1 MADLSDASTEAV
13 MLSAAWNPRPLRR
26 NERPDDYPVGRLPGI
41 IGEAVREVADYV
53 QAPVAL
59 VAGSALSV
67 VSAAIQTQFTVC
79 RDEYMR
85 GPASLYFL
93 TVAESG
99 ERKSTVDK
107 HFMKPIRD
115 WESRQRREAEQLDA
129 EYREAMDE
137 WEKADPKERGDRPEK
152 PPPTPKMLRGDD
164 TPEALVRHLANYPI
178 AAVISAEAGVIFG
191 SHAMNADNVQ
201 KNLGQANQLW
211 DGGPIVEGRIGR
223 GEVNIENAHVTMG
236 LMVQPTVLQNF
247 VAKTN
252 GLARGIGYF
261 ARFLFCHPETTQGTR
276 FYKKA
281 GPMPGLDAFHQRV
294 TLLLRAPAARDEL
307 GRLIT
312 TPISLDAAAQDVWEA
327 FHNEVEELIG
337 GDRDYSTIRGE
348 ASKAA
353 ENAARLAC
361 CLHVFTKMHGFY
373 IDAHTMD
380 QACALMRWY
389 LDEAVRFGRAA
400 EATEEVRNA
409 ELLEGW
415 LVQKHKE
422 AKWAKLAWEMTV
434 NTIRQKGPNQLRG
447 AKRIDAALELLQD
460 EGRIR
465 LLPIIGKK
473 GKQVIIAPQVI
484 AEYS

>member
-1 MADLSDASTEAV
+1 MADLSDAALDAAL
-13 MLSAAWNPRPLRR
+13 LSNGNWNPKPLRR
-26 NERPDDYPVGRLPGI
+26 DDRPDDYPVGRLPGI
-41 IGEAVREVADYV
+41 IGDAVREVADYV

-79 RDEYMR
+79 RDEHMR

-107 HFMKPIRD
+107 QFMKPIRD
-115 WESRQRREAEQLDA
+115 WESRQRREAEHLEA
-129 EYREAMDE
+129 EYQRAREAWDRQQGD
-137 WEKADPKERGDRPEK
+137 KGDPPERPG
-152 PPPTPKMLRGDD
+152 PTPKMLRIDD
-164 TPEALVRHLANYPI
+164 TPEALVRHLTGYPI
-178 AAVISAEAGVIFG
+178 AAVISAEAGVVFG
-191 SHAMNADNVQ
+191 GHAMNPDNVQ
-201 KNLGQANQLW
+201 RNLAQANSLW
-211 DGGPIVEGRIGR
+211 DGGPIIEGRIGR

-236 LMVQPTVLQNF
+236 LMVQPDVLQKF

-252 GLARGIGYF
+252 GLARGIGYL
-261 ARFLFCHPETTQGTR
+261 ARFLFCQPETTQGTR
-276 FYKKA
+276 FYRKA

-294 TLLLRAPAARDEL
+294 TLLLRTPAAKDEL

-312 TPISLDAAAQDVWEA
+312 QPISFDDTAQDVWEA

-337 GDRDYSTIRGE
+337 GDREYSAIRGE

-361 CLHVFTKMHGFY
+361 CLHVFTKMNGFL
-373 IDAHTMD
+373 IDAWTMD

-389 LDEAVRFGRAA
+389 LDEAVRFGRSA
-400 EATEEVRNA
+400 EATEEMRNA
-409 ELLEGW
+409 ELLEVW
-415 LVQKHKE
+415 LVDKWKE
-422 AKWAKLAWEMTV
+422 ARRDRREWDMKV
-434 NTIRQKGPNQLRG
+434 NTIRQYAPNAVRG
-447 AKRIDAALELLQD
+447 KRISDALELLQD
-460 EGRIR
+460 HGRIR
-465 LLPIIGKK
+465 VLPLSGSKSK
-473 GKQVIIAPQVI
+473 LVTIAPQVI